1 MKMFPILTCTRQDLP
16 EVKAWLSTRENRVL
30 PGKLP
35 RLKPLLED
43 GCLLLARNPGPGDQR
58 LLGLAGLDLQSGS
71 IKLLVAEQNSVLPAL
86 LERIERLAV
95 SFGMQHCQLRI
106 EPGKAKQLIKQ
117 GYRPDPSA
125 NGLFQRSL
133 TRRLTDAAR
142 KARKLQHELGLPAD
156 YGRTHCLRLQPEP
169 SQLASIGPD
178 VFGREQFLTPPAA
191 SALLSMISAAAA
203 DGIELQV
210 VSAFRSVDYQAGL
223 LRNKLEKGQSMDQIL
238 RVSAAPGY
246 SEHHSGRAVDLTTP
260 DFPVLEESFAGSP
273 AFTWL
278 SQHAGKFGF
287 HLSYPPG
294 NRHGVAY
301 EPWHWYFRL

>member
-1 MKMFPILTCTRQDLP
+1 MKKFRILPCTRQDLP
-16 EVKAWLSTRENRVL
+16 TVKAWLAARENRVL
-30 PGKLP
+30 PGKFP

-43 GCLLLARNPGPGDQR
+43 GCLLLASKLGPGEQR

-71 IKLLVAEQNSVLPAL
+71 ITLLVADQNAALPAL
-86 LERIERLAV
+86 LEGIERLAV
-95 SFGMQHCQLRI
+95 SFGMQHCRLRT
-106 EPGKAKQLIKQ
+106 ESGKSQHLIPL

-125 NGLFQRSL
+125 HGLFQRSL
-133 TRRLTDAAR
+133 IRRLTAAAR
-142 KARKLQHELGLPAD
+142 QAQKLQHELGLPAA
-156 YGRTHCLRLQPEP
+156 YGRTHRLRLQPEP

-223 LRNKLEKGQSMDQIL
+223 LRNKLEKGQSMEQVL

-260 DFPVLEESFAGSP
+260 DFPVLEESFADST
-273 AFTWL
+273 AFAWL
-278 SQHAGKFGF
+278 SQHADAFGF
-287 HLSYPPG
+287 RLSFPRG

-301 EPWHWYFRL
+301 EPWHWYYSG

>member
-1 MKMFPILTCTRQDLP
+1 MKKFRILPCSRQDVTA
-16 EVKAWLSTRENRVL
+16 VKAWLSARENRVL
-30 PGKLP
+30 PGKFP

-58 LLGLAGLDLQSGS
+58 LLGLAGLDLHSGS
-71 IKLLVAEQNSVLPAL
+71 IKLLVADQNPVLSAL
-86 LERIERLAV
+86 LEAIERLAV
-95 SFGMQHCQLRI
+95 SFGMQHCQLRT

-125 NGLFQRSL
+125 NGLLQRNL
-133 TRRLTDAAR
+133 VRRLTAAAR
-142 KARKLQHELGLPAD
+142 QARKLQHELGLPAD
-156 YGRTHCLRLQPEP
+156 YGRTHRLRLQPEP
-169 SQLASIGPD
+169 SQLASISPD

-191 SALLSMISAAAA
+191 SALHSMISAAAA
-203 DGIELQV
+203 DEIVIQV

-223 LRNKLEKGQSMDQIL
+223 LRNKLEKGQSMEQIL

-260 DFPVLEESFAGSP
+260 DFPVLEESFADSA
-273 AFTWL
+273 AFAWL
-278 SQHAGKFGF
+278 SQHAGKFGLQ
-287 HLSYPPG
+287 LSYPRG

-301 EPWHWYFRL
+301 EPWHWFYTN